1 METSKESKKFRSH
14 NKSGKPDNIV
24 EKENDIYMECESI
37 QKELPSFLRSY
48 FIYLKGNV
56 LPMPRLAYLHDVK
69 FFFNYLI
76 NETDLTEAEDTKHI
90 TSEELNNIEAADVN
104 LFIDYCRRYRVD
116 DGKTVT
122 IYENNNKTLSRKKSS
137 VSVLFKQLYRDGII
151 ERNITD
157 GFDPIRVQKPGERE
171 IKALQDNE
179 VMVMLDAVT
188 NGTGLT
194 DHEKR
199 YWEKTRMR
207 DKAILML
214 FVTYGLRLCEL
225 QQLNVSSFNFTRG

>member
-56 LPMPRLAYLHDVK
+56 LPMTRLAYLHDVK

-104 LFIDYCRRYRVD
+104 LFIE
-116 DGKTVT
+116 G
-122 IYENNNKTLSRKKSS
+122 
-137 VSVLFKQLYRDGII
+137 G
-151 ERNITD
+151 
-157 GFDPIRVQKPGERE
+157 
-171 IKALQDNE
+171 
-179 VMVMLDAVT
+179 
-188 NGTGLT
+188 
-194 DHEKR
+194 
-199 YWEKTRMR
+199 
-207 DKAILML
+207 
-214 FVTYGLRLCEL
+214 
-225 QQLNVSSFNFTRG
+225 